1 MKTALAFITMT
12 LGAASGLPAVENA
25 SASGFE
31 PPKKYGAERYLAGWE
46 RNPFAVPTPP
56 APPQAV
62 ESQFKDLAI
71 KSIYGPKDSP
81 IFSLVNTKTHERMRI
96 TMEKPTKDGVEL
108 KSFSLAEN
116 RRETTIE
123 VAKGIE
129 TATLKYATD
138 YVPPAANGAPGA
150 RPGMP
155 GMQSAP
161 GMPGGANRI
170 PIPQV
175 SSANPAANRGLP
187 GQPAAPANRGALQ
200 GSPVAIGAP
209 GANTAATNAAARR
222 RIIPGVVGTANPA
235 AGIPA
240 VNVGVG
246 NNGSPTI
253 TLGTMGSNTSAPQPQ
268 NTGAPGEITPPIV
281 RPPPSIYLD
290 GSRQQ

>member
-1 MKTALAFITMT
+1 MKTALTLITMT
-12 LGAASGLPAVENA
+12 LGAASHLLAVENA

-31 PPKKYGAERYLAGWE
+31 PPKKYGAERYMAGWE

-56 APPQAV
+56 APPAAV
-62 ESQFKDLAI
+62 ESEFKDLAI
-71 KSIYGPKDSP
+71 KSIYGPKDNP

-123 VAKGIE
+123 VAKGTE

-155 GMQSAP
+155 GMPGAP

-170 PIPQV
+170 PIPQLGA
-175 SSANPAANRGLP
+175 ANPAANRNLP
-187 GQPAAPANRGALQ
+187 GQPAAPANRGDL
-200 GSPVAIGAP
+200 GSQVVIGAP
-209 GANTAATNAAARR
+209 GANAAADATARR
-222 RIIPGVVGTANPA
+222 RIIPSVAGTANPA
-235 AGIPA
+235 AGVPA

-246 NNGSPTI
+246 KNGSPTV
-253 TLGTMGSNTSAPQPQ
+253 TLGHTGSNTPAPQPQ
-268 NTGAPGEITPPIV
+268 NTGAPGEISPPIV

-290 GSRQQ
+290 GSQQQ